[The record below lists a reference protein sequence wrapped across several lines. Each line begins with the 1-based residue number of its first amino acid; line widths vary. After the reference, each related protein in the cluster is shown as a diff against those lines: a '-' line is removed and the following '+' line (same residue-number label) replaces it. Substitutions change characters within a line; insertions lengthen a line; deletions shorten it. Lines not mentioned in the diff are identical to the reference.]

1 MEAARP
7 ATPADVDRLAELAAE
22 ALAEQSEGRGGRIWS
37 QREAREVP
45 AQPSLLAA
53 MADPDQLV
61 LVATIDGYPVGY
73 TVAGLDHLRTG
84 ATLGVVH
91 DIYVEPEARAVGC
104 GEVLIDQVT
113 EWCRDH
119 ACIGID
125 ALALPG
131 NRDTKNFFETFG
143 FTARALIVHR
153 RLDTPVP

>member
-7 ATPADVDRLAELAAE
+7 ATPEDVDRLAALAAE

-45 AQPSLLAA
+45 AGPSLLAA
-53 MADPDQLV
+53 LADPEQLV
-61 LVATIDGYPVGY
+61 LAATIDGYPIGY
-73 TVAGLDHLRTG
+73 AVARLERLRTG
-84 ATLGVVH
+84 AMLGVVQ
-91 DIYVEPEARAVGC
+91 DIYVEPGARAVGC

-113 EWCRDH
+113 DWCRQH
-119 ACIGID
+119 GCIGID

-143 FTARALIVHR
+143 FTARALVVHH
-153 RLDTPVP
+153 RLDLPDP